1 MAQKTYLAV
10 DLGAESGRVMAG
22 HFDGRKIALEQFHR
36 FANGPVNL
44 GGTLRWNLVSLWT
57 EIQNGLREA
66 ASRLNGSAVSVGV
79 DTWGV
84 DFVLMN
90 QHDELLGQPWNY
102 RDTRTEGMLQK
113 AFSRVPRAEIFA
125 ETGLQFMQINS
136 LYQLLAMCDRDPGL
150 VSQAKRF
157 LMVPDFFHWC
167 LSGSRVVEFTN
178 ATTTQMLSAKTRDW
192 AFDML
197 RKFEI
202 PTEMFPEVVSPGT
215 NLGTLRNE
223 VAEFTGLGRLKVVTP
238 ATHDTAAAVAAVP
251 TRRTGRADWAYISS
265 GTWSLM
271 GVEVQNAVLT
281 EKALQRNVTNE
292 GGVDGTYRLLKNI
305 MGLWLVQRC
314 KVAFA
319 QRGTDIDYS
328 ELIRLATEASA
339 FRSLVDP
346 DRPEF
351 LSPKDMTAAIAKE
364 CHRTGQPVPET
375 EGQFVR
381 CALESLA
388 LKYRMVLGWMEELT
402 GVPVEVIHIVGG
414 GTQNQLL
421 NQFTAD
427 ACARPVFAGPIEATA
442 LGNVLLQA
450 RAAGDI
456 SSLSEIRDVVRG
468 SETIGEYTPRDSAA
482 WEDAWG
488 RFLQLCEVER
498 NN

>member
-1 MAQKTYLAV
+1 MTEKTYLAV

-22 HFDGRKIALEQFHR
+22 RFDGKKIALQQFNR
-36 FANGPVNL
+36 FPNGPVSI
-44 GGTLRWNLVSLWT
+44 GGTLRWNLTNLWSQ
-57 EIQNGLREA
+57 IQNGLREA
-66 ASRLNGSAVSVGV
+66 ASKLNGTAVSVGV

-90 QHDELLGQPWNY
+90 KNDELLGLPWNY
-102 RDTRTEGMLQK
+102 RDGRTDGMMQK
-113 AFSRVPRAEIFA
+113 AFSRVPRSEIFA

-136 LYQLLAMCDRDPGL
+136 LYQLLAMCERDPDL
-150 VSQAKRF
+150 VAQARRF

-178 ATTTQMLSAKTRDW
+178 ATTTQMLSAKTRNW

-202 PTEMFPEVVSPGT
+202 PTDMFPEIVTPGT

-223 VAEFTGLGRLKVVTP
+223 VADFTGLGKLKVVTP
-238 ATHDTAAAVAAVP
+238 ATHDTGAAVVACP
-251 TRRTGRADWAYISS
+251 TTRTGKPDWAYISS

-271 GVEVQNAVLT
+271 GVEVQNAILT
-281 EKALQRNVTNE
+281 PKALERNVTNE

-314 KVAFA
+314 KLAFA
-319 QRGTDIDYS
+319 ARGKDIDYA
-328 ELIRLATEASA
+328 ELTRLATEARP

-346 DRPEF
+346 DKNVF
-351 LSPKDMTAAIAKE
+351 LGPADMTVAIAEE
-364 CHRTGQPVPET
+364 CRRTGQPVPET

-388 LKYRMVLGWMEELT
+388 LKYRMVLGWLEELT
-402 GVPVEVIHIVGG
+402 NTPVEVIHIVGG

-427 ACARPVFAGPIEATA
+427 ACGRPVYAGPIEATA

-450 RAAGDI
+450 RANGDI
-456 SSLSEIRDVVRG
+456 SSLSEIREVVRS
-468 SETIGEYTPRDSAA
+468 SETIGEYTPKESTG
-482 WEDAWG
+482 WNDAWG
-488 RFLQLCEVER
+488 RFQELC
-498 NN
+498 NS

>member
-1 MAQKTYLAV
+1 MAEKAYLAV

-22 HFDGRKIALEQFHR
+22 RFDGSKIALQQFHR
-36 FANGPVNL
+36 FSNGPVSL
-44 GGTLRWNLVSLWT
+44 AGTLRWNLIGLWT

-66 ASRLNGSAVSVGV
+66 ASQMNGAAVSVGV

-90 QHDELLGQPWNY
+90 RNDELLGQPWNY
-102 RDTRTEGMLQK
+102 RDSRTDGMIQK
-113 AFSRVPRAEIFA
+113 ACSRVPRAEIFA

-136 LYQLLAMCDRDPGL
+136 LYQLLAMCERDPEL
-150 VSQAKRF
+150 VAQATRF
-157 LMVPDFFHWC
+157 LMIPDFFHWC

-178 ATTTQMLSAKTRDW
+178 ATTSQLLNATTREW
-192 AFDML
+192 AFDL
-197 RKFEI
+197 IRKFEI
-202 PTEMFPEVVSPGT
+202 PTDMFPEIVVPGT

-223 VAEFTGLGRLKVVTP
+223 VADFTGLGKLDVVTP
-238 ATHDTAAAVAAVP
+238 ATHDTGAAVAAVP
-251 TRRTGRADWAYISS
+251 TRRTGSADWAYISS

-271 GVEVQNAVLT
+271 GVEVQNAILT
-281 EKALQRNVTNE
+281 PQALARNVTNE

-319 QRGTDIDYS
+319 ARGQQVDYA
-328 ELIRLATEASA
+328 ELTRLAVEAPA

-346 DRPEF
+346 DRPAF
-351 LSPKDMTAAIAKE
+351 LGPPDMTEAIAEE
-364 CHRTGQPVPET
+364 CRRTGQPVPET
-375 EGQFVR
+375 LGQFVR

-388 LKYRMVLGWMEELT
+388 LKYRMVLGWLEELT
-402 GVPVEVIHIVGG
+402 GTPVQVIHIVGG

-427 ACARPVFAGPIEATA
+427 ACGRPVFAGPIEATA

-450 RAAGDI
+450 RAAGDL
-456 SSLSEIRDVVRG
+456 SSLSEIREVVRT
-468 SETIGEYTPRDSAA
+468 SETIGEYTPEHPAA

-488 RFLQLCEVER
+488 RFQKLCES
-498 NN
+498 

>member
-1 MAQKTYLAV
+1 MADKTYLAV

-22 HFDGRKIALEQFHR
+22 HFDGQRIALQQFHR

-44 GGTLRWNLVSLWT
+44 GGTLRWNLISLWQ

-66 ASRLNGSAVSVGV
+66 ASKLNGAAVSVGV

-90 QHDELLGQPWNY
+90 KNDELLGQPWNY
-102 RDTRTEGMLQK
+102 RDSRTDGMIQK
-113 AFSRVPRAEIFA
+113 ACQRVPRAEIFA

-136 LYQLLAMCDRDPGL
+136 LYQLLAMCERDPEL
-150 VSQAKRF
+150 VDQARRF

-178 ATTTQMLSAKTRDW
+178 ATTTQMLNAKTRDW
-192 AFDML
+192 AFDLL

-202 PTEMFPEVVSPGT
+202 PTQMFGEIVTPGT
-215 NLGTLRNE
+215 NLGTLRKE
-223 VAEFTGLGRLKVVTP
+223 VAEFTGLGKLNVVTP
-238 ATHDTAAAVAAVP
+238 ATHDTGAAVAAVP
-251 TRRTGRADWAYISS
+251 TSRTGKADWAYISS

-271 GVEVQNAVLT
+271 GVEVEDAVLSSQ
-281 EKALQRNVTNE
+281 ALERNVTNE

-319 QRGTDIDYS
+319 AKGKDISYA
-328 ELIRLATEASA
+328 ELTRLATEAPA

-351 LSPKDMTAAIAKE
+351 LGPPDMTEAIAAE
-364 CHRTGQPVPET
+364 CRRTNQPVPET
-375 EGQFVR
+375 VGQFVR

-388 LKYRMVLGWMEELT
+388 LKYRMVLGWLEELT
-402 GVPVEVIHIVGG
+402 GTPVEVIHIVGG

-456 SSLSEIRDVVRG
+456 SSLSEIREVVRR
-468 SETIGEYTPRDSAA
+468 SETIGEYTPANTDR
-482 WEDAWG
+482 WNDAWN
-488 RFLQLCEVER
+488 RFQTLCQS
-498 NN
+498 

>member
-1 MAQKTYLAV
+1 MAEKTYLAV

-22 HFDGRKIALEQFHR
+22 RFDGQKIELQQFHR
-36 FANGPVNL
+36 FANGPVIL
-44 GGTLRWNLVSLWT
+44 GGTMRWNLINLWT

-66 ASRLNGSAVSVGV
+66 AAKLGGSAVSVGV

-90 QHDELLGQPWNY
+90 RNDELLGQPWNY
-102 RDTRTEGMLQK
+102 RDKRTEGMLQK
-113 AFSRVPRAEIFA
+113 AFARVPRAEIFA

-136 LYQLLAMCDRDPGL
+136 LYQLLAMCERDPDL
-150 VSQAKRF
+150 VAQARRF
-157 LMVPDFFHWC
+157 LMIPDFFHWC

-178 ATTTQMLSAKTRDW
+178 ATTTQMLNATTRNW

-202 PTEMFPEVVSPGT
+202 PTEMFPEIVSPGA
-215 NLGTLRNE
+215 NLGTLRKE
-223 VAEFTGLGRLKVVTP
+223 VGEFTGLGKLNVVTP
-238 ATHDTAAAVAAVP
+238 ATHDTGAAVAAVP
-251 TRRTGRADWAYISS
+251 TSRTGKADWAYISS

-281 EKALQRNVTNE
+281 EQALQRNVTNE

-319 QRGTDIDYS
+319 AKGKDIDYA
-328 ELIRLATEASA
+328 ELTRLATEAHA

-346 DRPEF
+346 DRAEF
-351 LSPKDMTAAIAKE
+351 LGPPDMTVAIAEE
-364 CHRTGQPVPET
+364 CRRTSQPVPET
-375 EGQFVR
+375 PGQFVR

-388 LKYRMVLGWMEELT
+388 LKYRMVLGWLEELT

-427 ACARPVFAGPIEATA
+427 ACGRTVFAGPVEATA

-450 RAAGDI
+450 RAAGDL
-456 SSLSEIRDVVRG
+456 SSLSEIREVVRR
-468 SETIGEYTPRDSAA
+468 SETIGEYTPRDTSK
-482 WEDAWG
+482 WNDAWA
-488 RFLQLCEVER
+488 RFQQLCD
-498 NN
+498 

>member
-1 MAQKTYLAV
+1 MAEQTYLAV

-22 HFDGRKIALEQFHR
+22 RFDGSRISLEQFHR
-36 FANGPVNL
+36 FANGPVRI
-44 GGTLRWNLVSLWT
+44 GGTMRWNLVSLWT

-66 ASRLNGSAVSVGV
+66 GSKLNGSAVSVGV

-90 QHDELLGQPWNY
+90 KNDELLGQPWNY
-102 RDTRTEGMLQK
+102 RDSRTDGMIQK
-113 AFSRVPRAEIFA
+113 ACAKVPRAEIFA
-125 ETGLQFMQINS
+125 ETGMQFLQINS
-136 LYQLLAMCDRDPGL
+136 LYQLLAMCERDPEL
-150 VSQAKRF
+150 VAQARKF

-178 ATTTQMLSAKTRDW
+178 ATTSQMLNAKTRTW

-202 PTEMFPEVVSPGT
+202 PTEMFPDVVNPGT
-215 NLGTLRNE
+215 NLGTLRKE
-223 VAEFTGLGRLKVVTP
+223 VGESTGLGKLNVVTP
-238 ATHDTAAAVAAVP
+238 ATHDTGAAVAACP
-251 TRRTGRADWAYISS
+251 TRRTGTADWAYISS

-271 GVEVQNAVLT
+271 GGEVQDAILT
-281 EKALQRNVTNE
+281 PKALERNVTNE
-292 GGVDGTYRLLKNI
+292 GGIDGTYRLLKNI

-319 QRGTDIDYS
+319 ARGKDIDYA
-328 ELIRLATEASA
+328 ELTRLATEATA

-346 DRPEF
+346 DKAAF
-351 LSPKDMTAAIAKE
+351 LGPADMTTAIADE
-364 CHRTGQPVPET
+364 CRRTNQPIPET

-388 LKYRMVLGWMEELT
+388 LKYRMVLGWLEELT
-402 GVPVEVIHIVGG
+402 GTRVEVIHIVGG

-427 ACARPVFAGPIEATA
+427 SCGRPVFAGPIEATA

-456 SSLSEIRDVVRG
+456 SSLSEIREVVRT
-468 SETIGEYTPRDSAA
+468 SETIGEYTPKDTDQ
-482 WEDAWG
+482 WNDAWG
-488 RFLQLCEVER
+488 RFQELCSS
-498 NN
+498 

>member
-1 MAQKTYLAV
+1 MAAKVYLAV

-22 HFDGRKIALEQFHR
+22 HFDGQKIALQQFHR
-36 FANGPVNL
+36 FPNGPVNL

-66 ASRLNGSAVSVGV
+66 ASKLNGAAVSVGV

-84 DFVLMN
+84 DFVLMSR
-90 QHDELLGQPWNY
+90 HDELLGQPWNY
-102 RDTRTEGMLQK
+102 RDRRTDGMLQK
-113 AFSRVPRAEIFA
+113 AFQRVPRAEIFA

-136 LYQLLAMCDRDPGL
+136 LYQLLAMNERSPEL
-150 VSQAKRF
+150 VAQARRF

-178 ATTTQMLSAKTRDW
+178 ATTTQMLNAKTRDW
-192 AFDML
+192 AFGML
-197 RKFEI
+197 RKFDI
-202 PTEMFPEVVSPGT
+202 PTDMFPEIVSPGA
-215 NLGTLRNE
+215 NLGTLRRE
-223 VAEFTGLGRLKVVTP
+223 VAEFTGLGKLNVVAP
-238 ATHDTAAAVAAVP
+238 ATHDTGAAVAAVP
-251 TRRTGRADWAYISS
+251 TTHTGTADWAYISS

-271 GVEVQNAVLT
+271 GVEVQDAILT
-281 EKALQRNVTNE
+281 DKALQRNVTNE

-314 KVAFA
+314 KLAFA
-319 QRGTDIDYS
+319 AKGKDIDYA
-328 ELIRLATEASA
+328 ELTRLATEAA
-339 FRSLVDP
+339 PFRSLIDP
-346 DRPEF
+346 DRTEF
-351 LSPKDMTAAIAKE
+351 LGPPDMTEAIAAE
-364 CHRTGQPVPET
+364 CRRTNQPVPET
-375 EGQFVR
+375 PGQFVR

-388 LKYRMVLGWMEELT
+388 LKYRMVLGWLEELT
-402 GVPVEVIHIVGG
+402 GIPVKVIHIVGG

-427 ACARPVFAGPIEATA
+427 ACGRPVIAGPVEATA

-456 SSLSEIRDVVRG
+456 SSLSEIREVVRR

-482 WEDAWG
+482 WDDGWN
-488 RFLQLCEVER
+488 RFQTLCGT
-498 NN
+498 

>member
-1 MAQKTYLAV
+1 MAEKTYIAV

-22 HFDGRKIALEQFHR
+22 RFDGKKISLEQFHR
-36 FANGPVNL
+36 FSNGPVNL

-66 ASRLNGSAVSVGV
+66 ASKLGGSAVSVGV

-90 QHDELLGQPWNY
+90 KNDELLGQPWNY
-102 RDTRTEGMLQK
+102 RDKRTDGMIQK
-113 AFSRVPRAEIFA
+113 ACSRVPRAEIFA
-125 ETGLQFMQINS
+125 ETGLQFIQINS
-136 LYQLLAMCDRDPGL
+136 LYQLLAMCERDPEL
-150 VSQAKRF
+150 VSQAARF

-178 ATTTQMLSAKTRDW
+178 ATTTQMLNAKTRDW

-202 PTEMFPEVVSPGT
+202 PTDMFPEIVTPGT
-215 NLGTLRNE
+215 NLGTLRSE
-223 VAEFTGLGRLKVVTP
+223 VAEFTGLGKLNVVTP
-238 ATHDTAAAVAAVP
+238 ATHDTGAAVAAVP
-251 TRRTGRADWAYISS
+251 TSRTGSPDWAYISS

-271 GVEVQNAVLT
+271 GVEVNEAILT
-281 EKALQRNVTNE
+281 PKALERNVTNE

-319 QRGTDIDYS
+319 ARGNDIDYA
-328 ELIRLATEASA
+328 ELTRLATEAQP
-339 FRSLVDP
+339 FRSIIDP

-351 LSPKDMTAAIAKE
+351 LGPPDMPKAIAEE
-364 CHRTGQPVPET
+364 CRRTGQPVPET

-402 GVPVEVIHIVGG
+402 GVRVEVIHIVGG

-421 NQFTAD
+421 NQFTSD
-427 ACARPVFAGPIEATA
+427 ACGRPVFAGPIEATA

-456 SSLSEIRDVVRG
+456 SSLSEIREVVRS
-468 SETIGEYTPRDSAA
+468 SESIGEYTPKDSAA
-482 WEDAWG
+482 WDDAWG
-488 RFLQLCEVER
+488 RFQDL
-498 NN
+498 NG